1 MKRASA
7 LGTLY
12 PMSMVIR
19 PLNAEDALALQKLRQ
34 AAHGDLTLGTPRE
47 REHGL
52 AMHRIQETLKEP
64 FLTIGAWA
72 GLSTLIGAAT
82 VSPVPKDPWDTDGD
96 AWVGLSSVI
105 VAPPY
110 RGQGVARALVQACID
125 GAADGRFAGML
136 LEVNEPNPAA
146 RHLYDSFGFTVWSGP
161 SLLYE
166 VDGAPFYRVS
176 MKKMLAT
183 GRAANQPF
191 DEGA

>member
-1 MKRASA
+1 
-7 LGTLY
+7 
-12 PMSMVIR
+12 MSMVIR
-19 PLNAEDALALQKLRQ
+19 PLTADDALALQKLRQ
-34 AAHGDLTLGTPRE
+34 AAHEDLTLGTPQE

-52 AMHRIQETLKEP
+52 AMHRIQETLVKP
-64 FLTIGAWA
+64 FRTIGAWA
-72 GLSTLIGAAT
+72 GSSTLIGAAT

-110 RGQGVARALVQACID
+110 RGQGVARGLVQACID
-125 GAADGRFAGML
+125 DAADCGFVGML
-136 LEVNEPNPAA
+136 LEVNELNPAA

-161 SLLYE
+161 SLFYE
-166 VDGAPFYRVS
+166 VEGDPFYRVS

-183 GRAANQPF
+183 GPAANHPI